1 MPDSETVFQWTPKA
15 RFKPLDALVVAG
27 ALALA
32 YWAWPFLFGA
42 SARMAEVWVDGKPKA
57 SIHLS
62 GADRDIVLEGRLGPV
77 RLTYGAQG
85 VRVATA
91 PCPNQICVRQGLVHR
106 EGARLTCLPS
116 RVVIALPY
124 SASSTRGDGGK
135 APARPDGVTF

>member
-1 MPDSETVFQWTPKA
+1 V
-15 RFKPLDALVVAG
+15 LDALVVVG

-57 SIHLS
+57 SIRLS
-62 GADRDIVLEGRLGPV
+62 GDDRDIVLSGRLGPV
-77 RLTYGAQG
+77 RLTYGAHG

-116 RVVIALPY
+116 RIVIALPY
-124 SASSTRGDGGK
+124 STRSFGEEGREG
-135 APARPDGVTF
+135 PARPDGVTF